1 MRIFVTGASG
11 FVGGAAAS
19 HLHAKGHEVL
29 AMARSDASVR
39 KVAARGATPVKC
51 DLESICAE
59 HVRGADA
66 LIHCAAYAEA
76 WGSEAD
82 FRKANVDGT
91 ARLLEA
97 ARAAG
102 VPRFVFV
109 GTEAALFH
117 GQDMVGIDETYP
129 YAEHSPYPYSRTKGA
144 AERLV
149 LAASAPG
156 FTTLSIRPRMV
167 WGPGDESILPA
178 LLEMVSA
185 GRFAWIGGGDYR
197 TSTTHIANLAA
208 ALECALSRGQGGE
221 ACFVADDG
229 ETTIRDFLTRYLATQ
244 GVRAPDKN
252 VPKPIARAAARACA
266 ALWRA
271 LGLRSTPPL
280 VPFSVDI
287 MSAHCTIRTA
297 KARDEIGYRPV
308 IGRDEGL
315 RTMPRLDSLGS
326 PRSAP
331 PAAA

>member
-1 MRIFVTGASG
+1 
-11 FVGGAAAS
+11 
-19 HLHAKGHEVL
+19 
-29 AMARSDASVR
+29 MARSDASAR

-51 DLESICAE
+51 DLGSIAAE
-59 HVRGADA
+59 NLRGADA
-66 LIHCAAYAEA
+66 VIHCAAFAEE

-97 ARAAG
+97 AREAG

-117 GQDMVGIDETYP
+117 GQDMISVDEAYP
-129 YAEHSPYPYSRTKGA
+129 YAEHSPYPYSRTKGE

-149 LAASAPG
+149 LAAAAPG
-156 FTTLSIRPRMV
+156 FAALSIRPRMV

-178 LLEMVSA
+178 LIEMVSA

-197 TSTTHIANLAA
+197 TSTTHIANLTAA
-208 ALECALSRGQGGE
+208 FECALAAGRGGE
-221 ACFVADDG
+221 SYFVADDG
-229 ETTIRDFLTRYLATQ
+229 ETTIREFLTRYLATQ
-244 GVRAPDKN
+244 GIQAPAKN
-252 VPKPIARAAARACA
+252 VPKPVARAAARACA
-266 ALWRA
+266 TLWRA

-287 MSAHCTIRTA
+287 MSAHCTVRTD
-297 KARDEIGYRPV
+297 KARSALGYRPV

-315 RTMPRLDSLGS
+315 RTMPRLDSQGS